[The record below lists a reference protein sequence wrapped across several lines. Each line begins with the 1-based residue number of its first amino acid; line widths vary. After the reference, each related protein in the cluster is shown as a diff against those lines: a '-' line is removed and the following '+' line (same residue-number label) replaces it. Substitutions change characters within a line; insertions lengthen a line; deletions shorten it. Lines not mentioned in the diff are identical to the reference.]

1 MKPALIKATRKYLEG
16 NLEKHVMNTTLLF
29 ERGAAIAEHP
39 KYMETIEQE
48 LSNIAEYNDK
58 LEMLYTHFEK
68 PLRDRG
74 WTGDD
79 NWGNGR
85 D

>member
-58 LEMLYTHFEK
+58 LEK
-68 PLRDRG
+68 
-74 WTGDD
+74 
-79 NWGNGR
+79 
-85 D
+85 